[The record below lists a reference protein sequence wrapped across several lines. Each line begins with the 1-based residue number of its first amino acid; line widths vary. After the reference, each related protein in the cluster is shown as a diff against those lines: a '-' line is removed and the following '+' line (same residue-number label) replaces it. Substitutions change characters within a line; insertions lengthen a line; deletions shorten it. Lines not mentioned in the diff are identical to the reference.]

1 VVLYDYLLF
10 LVGEG
15 FHTYFV
21 HMRWFCTHSFLL
33 RAMIGNSQVDFTSMG
48 FTQSSSIGGLNV
60 SVGQIN
66 YTNDSNS
73 KAYLRRRL

>member
-1 VVLYDYLLF
+1 MF
-10 LVGEG
+10 
-15 FHTYFV
+15 
-21 HMRWFCTHSFLL
+21 R
-33 RAMIGNSQVDFTSMG
+33 NSQVDFTSMG
-48 FTQSSSIGGLNV
+48 FTQSSLMGELNV